1 MITGYFRKVK
11 DWCRDNKS
19 DLFVA
24 TVIFLTGLGGF
35 GLGRL
40 SVLWPQK
47 EPIKIIDNGVAT
59 STESGRVLPSAEK
72 AIGNTA
78 SVVSSIKGKYV
89 ASKSGTAY
97 HFPWCPGALR
107 IKEENKIWFETKEE
121 AEARGFKPAGNCE
134 GL

>member
-1 MITGYFRKVK
+1 MLSNFFQKVK
-11 DWCRDNKS
+11 QKS
-19 DLFVA
+19 LESKTDLFTA
-24 TVIFLTGLGGF
+24 LVIFLIGMAGF

-40 SVLWPQK
+40 SAVWPEKKPIQIINNQLSTTNSEEEK
-47 EPIKIIDNGVAT
+47 EKT
-59 STESGRVLPSAEK
+59 PSSSSPASLSD
-72 AIGNTA
+72 AI
-78 SVVSSIKGKYV
+78 SQRRYV

-121 AEARGFKPAGNCE
+121 AEKKGYKPAGNCQ